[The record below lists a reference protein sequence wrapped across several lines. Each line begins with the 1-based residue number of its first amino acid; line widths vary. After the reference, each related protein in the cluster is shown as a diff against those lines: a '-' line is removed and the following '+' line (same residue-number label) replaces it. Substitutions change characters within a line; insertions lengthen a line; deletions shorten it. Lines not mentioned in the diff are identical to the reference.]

1 VALGHGRAGFRS
13 IRKDGQTEKFPVS
26 DKAAFRVRFFS
37 VARQQAVRLRRPGVN
52 PKKENGIGKSRET
65 HCGIKD
71 YIPMGCHL
79 RSSSLS
85 DGNLM
90 KIKELEMKRRF
101 HFPF

>member
-1 VALGHGRAGFRS
+1 MMLESAMIASLQNRRRCSPRIAEG
-13 IRKDGQTEKFPVS
+13 P
-26 DKAAFRVRFFS
+26 
-37 VARQQAVRLRRPGVN
+37 QAN
-52 PKKENGIGKSRET
+52 YPKKENGIGKSRENP
-65 HCGIKD
+65 CGIKD

-90 KIKELEMKRRF
+90 KIKALEMKRRF